1 MNLKDNDE
9 LVSVDISDGT
19 KGIITVTKA
28 GYGTLYS
35 EDEISV
41 LGVKAGGV
49 KGINM
54 RDDEVA
60 FMCVFDPS
68 VVSSLLLILNPAHFK
83 RIHISDIPACHRA
96 TKGTLLFKSLKTKPT
111 KIFTGF
117 ISNPQDEFIVKSGT
131 ETMKIV
137 SKDISFGAL
146 STKANTLKQCPFD
159 FIDDVHLTRSMI
171 IEEHVQKKVEENK
184 VDLTIKDPNLFDEME
199 GDPDT
204 EFEFISMDDYLDE
217 K

>member
-1 MNLKDNDE
+1 MPLSFFFFRISNSALISESSTQQLSISILVKSFDLDQYVVLSSKNGQIKRVSIKDFNVSRFSKPLKCMNLKDNDE

-68 VVSSLLLILNPAHFK
+68 VVSSLFLILNPAHF
-83 RIHISDIPACHRA
+83 
-96 TKGTLLFKSLKTKPT
+96 
-111 KIFTGF
+111 
-117 ISNPQDEFIVKSGT
+117 
-131 ETMKIV
+131 
-137 SKDISFGAL
+137 
-146 STKANTLKQCPFD
+146 
-159 FIDDVHLTRSMI
+159 
-171 IEEHVQKKVEENK
+171 
-184 VDLTIKDPNLFDEME
+184 
-199 GDPDT
+199 
-204 EFEFISMDDYLDE
+204 
-217 K
+217 